1 MVTSRRGIISPP
13 GKFDCPEGE
22 GLSEEEGGST
32 LPRRQLGRH
41 LREAREALGMTL
53 IESAKLMEWG
63 KSSLQR
69 LEKGQTEKIR
79 THDIRLLCEQ
89 FQLGAER
96 TADLIAL
103 AEQTAVKSWWHDYG
117 ALITPAFDVYMGL
130 ESSARGL
137 AQFQPSAVPGL
148 LQTADYAR
156 SLDVLYFPNDP
167 PDEIDRRVEIR
178 ARRQGLI
185 TRRNKPATYTAV
197 LHESVLRTV
206 IGSRKVMAAQLRH
219 LADLSTHP
227 NVDIRVLPF
236 RAGLPVGLSTGP
248 FLILDFDVDRK
259 GKPEEP
265 SVVYV
270 ESFTGGI
277 FLERLADLDRYRE
290 AYGVIQRAA
299 LDAQPSRDLLRE
311 VAKEYERGR

>member
-1 MVTSRRGIISPP
+1 M
-13 GKFDCPEGE
+13 
-22 GLSEEEGGST
+22 SEEEGGST

-89 FQLGAER
+89 YQLGAER
-96 TADLIAL
+96 TSDLIAL

-130 ESSARGL
+130 ESSTRGL
-137 AQFQPSAVPGL
+137 TQFQPSAVPGL
-148 LQTADYAR
+148 LQTADYSRA
-156 SLDVLYFPNDP
+156 LDVLYFPNDSP
-167 PDEIDRRVEIR
+167 EGIDRRVEIR
-178 ARRQGLI
+178 TRRQGLL
-185 TRRNKPATYTAV
+185 TRRNKPAIYTAV

-219 LADLSTHP
+219 LADLSAHP

-248 FLILDFDVDRK
+248 FLILDFDVDKK
-259 GKPEEP
+259 GKPRRTQCGLRREFHWRNLLGA
-265 SVVYV
+265 V
-270 ESFTGGI
+270 
-277 FLERLADLDRYRE
+277 DRS
-290 AYGVIQRAA
+290 GQV
-299 LDAQPSRDLLRE
+299 P
-311 VAKEYERGR
+311 